1 MYIYTHNYIITYY
14 YPWKMYIWWLLSYDG
29 YYHLLL
35 CCIYIYYYKLHYISF
50 IKFTDGFGDV
60 FSRNVSTP
68 AAPGWEDSHPA
79 SWSPP
84 TGEPGRTRENQDG
97 EGRSLY
103 SYHVKI
109 CIYIYMILYK
119 NIVIIMLL
127 PESIYVY
134 IQMKKW
140 NVSIYR

>member
-1 MYIYTHNYIITYY
+1 M
-14 YPWKMYIWWLLSYDG
+14 
-29 YYHLLL
+29 
-35 CCIYIYYYKLHYISF
+35 
-50 IKFTDGFGDV
+50 
-60 FSRNVSTP
+60 STP

-109 CIYIYMILYK
+109 CIYMILYK

-127 PESIYVY
+127 SESMYIYIYICVY
-134 IQMKKW
+134 IYIHTDEKMECV
-140 NVSIYR
+140 NIYR